1 MLTDAYSVFL
11 RLSAIIL
18 SFSRGWS
25 SQKNQLQSPNNT
37 DPMCWNQCEI
47 RLTVGRH
54 VVLSEVPKF
63 GDGSKPYWSILYR
76 ILKGWTCGTSIH
88 QLFCWVHHRIPWWH
102 GYPQP
107 SGCVMLFMFGYA
119 KNHWY
124 PAATFLGGW
133 LGLKTWIQ
141 PRNGWTVPVWRL
153 SRLGQVEHG
162 PSLPQIFSRFQVTPF
177 ETMIGFET
185 NSGAHHLPST
195 SNYIDYIH
203 ITIYELRTIFVT

>member
-37 DPMCWNQCEI
+37 DPMCYMCWNQCEI

-88 QLFCWVHHRIPWWH
+88 QLFCWVRHRIPWVPAAIRMCDALYVWISCQEPRTTIDIPQPAPSWADGWGWRPESNREMAVEPSQF
-102 GYPQP
+102 GYP
-107 SGCVMLFMFGYA
+107 
-119 KNHWY
+119 
-124 PAATFLGGW
+124 
-133 LGLKTWIQ
+133 GLV
-141 PRNGWTVPVWRL
+141 RSNM
-153 SRLGQVEHG
+153 HG
-162 PSLPQIFSRFQVTPF
+162 PSLPQ
-177 ETMIGFET
+177 M
-185 NSGAHHLPST
+185 
-195 SNYIDYIH
+195 
-203 ITIYELRTIFVT
+203 

>member
-25 SQKNQLQSPNNT
+25 SQKNQLHSPNNT

-88 QLFCWVHHRIPWWH
+88 QLCCWVRHGIPWCSLCLDIPPRTTIDI
-102 GYPQP
+102 PQP
-107 SGCVMLFMFGYA
+107 APSWADGWGWRPESNREMAWSGR
-119 KNHWY
+119 
-124 PAATFLGGW
+124 
-133 LGLKTWIQ
+133 TWPIFA
-141 PRNGWTVPVWRL
+141 PDVPISSHSL
-153 SRLGQVEHG
+153 SQW
-162 PSLPQIFSRFQVTPF
+162 
-177 ETMIGFET
+177 
-185 NSGAHHLPST
+185 
-195 SNYIDYIH
+195 
-203 ITIYELRTIFVT
+203 